1 MPASILPEPT
11 ATKGRPSWRAFL
23 RLASVERIWSDAERE
38 GTGPLWLRWRTVLLL
53 WLMVALLLQANF
65 IGVNIPTIGHE
76 ATTLPLHLQA
86 GLLLS
91 IALIYRDRR
100 IVAACFLLS
109 FLPWYAR
116 HYYHFTMPVN
126 GALPGFLLLTLSIP
140 QVWLCARWMGPLRQR
155 GGLAVAD
162 VLRLGWVGLVL
173 FPAGAVLTGLALVG
187 VFGPEVWANPE
198 MIARHALGR
207 AFGVLIIT
215 FPLVVAWSERH
226 NPNPLCPRRA
236 DGVKL
241 VWMVLAG
248 CLFLALKN
256 TLLSGEDGGHLELH
270 LSSLE
275 TVVILVLL
283 LGWCALCLPPAWA
296 VSIASVLMLI
306 VFAFARV
313 HYAEIGWG
321 NFFSLSMIVYEL
333 AALQLAFI
341 CLVVLTRDARLV
353 RLRREPS
360 LKAIRVNADGMKS
373 REGELASRFSQADD
387 SSEWARSESAQ
398 LDPAEV
404 LTCLR
409 GGRLELYFQSI
420 HSLLPMLPAG
430 HGISGEILCRMRT
443 ADGRVL
449 MPATFTPLLEKA
461 GRGAELDLA
470 VVDAVVHMLQQHKAV
485 SKHFR
490 RLSLNLSGQ
499 GLASRSF
506 HTQLWRTLAQSPIP
520 LSCFCFE
527 ITETAAIHNADAA
540 RDLLQRLRAEGCLVA
555 IDDFGTGL
563 QTFERLKEFPVDVIK
578 IDGSFVRGV
587 AERGNDYALVH
598 ACVSI
603 AKAFGAQTVAEY
615 VDSPSTLE
623 VLRELGVDWGQ
634 GYLFSEPQPFAEVLR

>member
-1 MPASILPEPT
+1 MPASLFPEPT
-11 ATKGRPSWRAFL
+11 APKGRQSWRELL
-23 RLASVERIWSDAERE
+23 RLDAGASIWSDAERE
-38 GTGPLWLRWRTVLLL
+38 GTGPLWLRWRTLLL
-53 WLMVALLLQANF
+53 LGLLVALLLQANF
-65 IGVNIPTIGHE
+65 IGLSIPNFGHE

-116 HYYHFTMPVN
+116 HYYHFTMPVK
-126 GALPGFLLLTLSIP
+126 GALPGLLLLTFSIP

-155 GGLAVAD
+155 TGLAVSD
-162 VLRLGWVGLVL
+162 VFRLGWVGLVL

-187 VFGPEVWANPE
+187 VFGPDVWANPE

-215 FPLVVAWSERH
+215 FPLVVAWTERH
-226 NPNPLCPRRA
+226 NPSPQRLRRS
-236 DGVKL
+236 DGFKL
-241 VWMVLAG
+241 VCMVLVV
-248 CLFLALKN
+248 CLFLSLKN
-256 TLLSGEDGGHLELH
+256 TLLSPEDGEHIGLQ

-275 TVVILVLL
+275 TVVIIVCL
-283 LGWCALCLPPAWA
+283 LGWCALCLPPTWA
-296 VSIASVLMLI
+296 VSVASVLMLTM
-306 VFAFARV
+306 FAFARV

-321 NFFSLSMIVYEL
+321 NFVSLAVIVYEL

-353 RLRREPS
+353 RLRRPPDP
-360 LKAIRVNADGMKS
+360 KALRANADGVPR
-373 REGELASRFSQADD
+373 REGELVARFNDVPRDWGHA
-387 SSEWARSESAQ
+387 EARHP
-398 LDPAEV
+398 DPTEV
-404 LTCLR
+404 LARLR
-409 GGRLELYFQSI
+409 GGHLELYFHSI
-420 HSLLPMLPAG
+420 HSLRLTPQDKPG
-430 HGISGEILCRMRT
+430 FCGEILCRLRT

-470 VVDAVVHMLQQHKAV
+470 VVNAVVQMLQQYKVAPT
-485 SKHFR
+485 HFR

-578 IDGSFVRGV
+578 IDGSFVRSV
-587 AERGNDYALVH
+587 AERGNDYVLVH

-634 GYLFSEPQPFAEVLR
+634 GYLFSEPQPFADVLR